1 MLGLRVTR
9 NPSNDPPSLSSTLLR
24 SSSVAGLRPAAFPGS
39 ARGSKLS
46 MDDMAA
52 ALAERDAALA
62 EVAAREADLDKID
75 KSSPIIGA
83 KVALV
88 VAAAERVR
96 HARNA
101 LAALQLPAAPRAPA
115 AGDHG
120 RERSASG
127 DSSESSSGGSEAT
140 FTFIFMED
148 RLATGVMDCY
158 LCSGDIFDA
167 KDDNGDDFHD
177 CHCGDIGKKCD
188 CGVYCRDC
196 EGYYCSCRSCPV
208 AWYNE

>member
-24 SSSVAGLRPAAFPGS
+24 RPAAGLRPAAFPGS

-62 EVAAREADLDKID
+62 EVVAREADLDKID

-127 DSSESSSGGSEAT
+127 DSSESSSGDSEAT
-140 FTFIFMED
+140 FTFAEGVYMECD
-148 RLATGVMDCY
+148 F
-158 LCSGDIFDA
+158 CSEEVFDTE
-167 KDDNGDDFHD
+167 DVDGNGYHN
-177 CHCGDIGKKCD
+177 CPCGNVGKLCD
-188 CGVYCRDC
+188 CIECCPG
-196 EGYYCSCRSCPV
+196 GTCPV
-208 AWYNE
+208 AVKAADW

>member
-1 MLGLRVTR
+1 LLGLRVTR

-127 DSSESSSGGSEAT
+127 DSSGGSEAT
-140 FTFIFMED
+140 FTFIFAEG
-148 RLATGVMDCY
+148 RGIQCN
-158 LCSGDIFDA
+158 LCNDLIFDA

-177 CHCGDIGKKCD
+177 CDCD
-188 CGVYCRDC
+188 EYCRDC
-196 EGYYCSCRSCPV
+196 EGYFCTCGSCPV
-208 AWYNE
+208 ASAYNE